1 MTTQNRAALLLSSL
15 KKTVVEVSGSYR
27 NRGSGYYDAP
37 PVEDKSPLVQD
48 LEEMIISPLTT
59 NDERNV
65 LIDTLMVVRV
75 LQRLKE
81 EEWADRLKEV
91 FERGDQEHKRRRQL
105 PGGII

>member
-1 MTTQNRAALLLSSL
+1 MTTQNRAALILSSL
-15 KKTVVEVSGSYR
+15 KKTIVEVSGSYR

-48 LEEMIISPLTT
+48 LEEMIVSPLTT
-59 NDERNV
+59 KDEKTV

-81 EEWADRLKEV
+81 EEWADRLKEI
-91 FERGDQEHKRRRQL
+91 FEKGDKEHKRRR
-105 PGGII
+105 